1 MGPFLKQHG
10 LALAISL
17 VAIYLLFF
25 LSLGTHTFAGHVLR
39 IARTPEAQEL
49 GEELVD
55 TFASAADSVKRR
67 LNGGASDY

>member
-10 LALAISL
+10 LTIAISL
-17 VAIYLLFF
+17 VAIYLIFF
-25 LSLGTHTFAGHVLR
+25 LSLGTRTFAGHLLR

-55 TFASAADSVKRR
+55 TLASATHSVKQR
-67 LNGGASDY
+67 LRGGASDY